1 MGLFDIFKPDTVVE
15 STVTGAA
22 IGAYIGDKLD
32 ERADRE
38 HIIHLLEAQ
47 IAQRNYHFALD
58 NLLNTPEQ
66 PAGMYDD
73 WFWVWD
79 PPGCCAK
86 SHLDYLYRAIINQ
99 AFSRE
104 RSTLNARWR
113 GIRTRAL
120 AVGLIPTVRM
130 PRTNS
135 GDIAGTPA
143 LLRRA
148 MDGIAKDIAI
158 RERENQINAKW
169 GV

>member
-1 MGLFDIFKPDTVVE
+1 MGLFDIFRPDTVVE

-58 NLLNTPEQ
+58 SLLNTPEQ
-66 PAGMYDD
+66 PAGMYDN

-79 PPGCCAK
+79 PPGRCAK
-86 SHLDYLYRAIINQ
+86 SHLDYLYRSIINQ

-104 RSTLNARWR
+104 RTALYRRWR
-113 GIRTRAL
+113 DVRRRAL
-120 AVGLIPTVRM
+120 AVGLLPTVCM
-130 PRTNS
+130 PRTIS
-135 GDIAGTPA
+135 GDIAGTPK

-148 MDGIAKDIAI
+148 MDNITKDIVI